1 MILRSSALALALLAS
16 PLAVAPAS
24 AAVPCSKAAI
34 ARIVHLDRFES
45 ITAIRC
51 AELTG
56 DGRTDVAYSK
66 SGGGS
71 GGDVQW
77 GVVYERGGARR
88 IARFAGHTHYAGL
101 RIRGRRVLIDSPRYR
116 PADPN
121 CCPSAGSRTESAS
134 WNGHRF
140 VERLVAIRPQRSA
153 GSRAA
158 DGR

>member
-1 MILRSSALALALLAS
+1 MILRHS
-16 PLAVAPAS
+16 AVALSLLVSTGGVASASAS

-34 ARIVHLDRFES
+34 AGIVHLGRYET

-51 AELTG
+51 AELTR
-56 DGRTDVAYSK
+56 DGRRDVAYSK

-88 IARFAGHTHYAGL
+88 IARFAGHTHYARL

-121 CCPSAGSRTESAS
+121 CCPSAGTRTESAS
-134 WNGHRF
+134 WNGRRF
-140 VERLVAIRPQRSA
+140 VKRLVAVRQR
-153 GSRAA
+153 
-158 DGR
+158 DEV

>member
-1 MILRSSALALALLAS
+1 MILRRSAVALALLVS
-16 PLAVAPAS
+16 TIGVAPAS

-34 ARIVHLDRFES
+34 SAIVHLDRYES
-45 ITAIRC
+45 ITAVRC

-56 DGRTDVAYSK
+56 DGRRDVAYSK

-77 GVVYERGGARR
+77 GVVYERGGVRR
-88 IARFAGHTHYAGL
+88 IARFAGHTHYARL

-121 CCPSAGSRTESAS
+121 CCPSAGTRTESAS
-134 WNGHRF
+134 WNGRRF
-140 VERLVAIRPQRSA
+140 VTRLVAVRS
-153 GSRAA
+153 SR
-158 DGR
+158 G